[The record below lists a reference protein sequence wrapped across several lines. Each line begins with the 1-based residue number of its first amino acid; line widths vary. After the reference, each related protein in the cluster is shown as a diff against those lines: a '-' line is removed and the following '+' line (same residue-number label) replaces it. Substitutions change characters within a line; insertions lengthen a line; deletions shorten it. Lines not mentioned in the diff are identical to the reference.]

1 MDKEQAEK
9 SLAIIRGV
17 IENTR
22 DDLIERN
29 WGLVWIVHSFINMA
43 AAASGTWIDR
53 AGLPVYWYAV
63 PLAVATIL
71 SIAVALVFMSREHG
85 VRSYVEWQLWSIW
98 IVFLAFTVVSLV
110 IVHVT
115 GVTPSFFAPLFAL
128 NCGICFAMM
137 GLVFYR
143 RFLAVGGLFLLT
155 AIAAALWPGAQW
167 WLIGAAWWLA
177 MFVPGMTAHRER
189 LRRQQDEKRTRI
201 L

>member
-17 IENTR
+17 IEHTR

-29 WGLVWIVHSFINMA
+29 WGLVWIIHSFINMA

-53 AGLPVYWYAV
+53 AGLAAYWYAV
-63 PLAVATIL
+63 PLLVAAVL
-71 SIAVALVFMSREHG
+71 SIAVALACMSREQG
-85 VRSYVEWQLWSIW
+85 VRSYVEWQLWGIW
-98 IVFLAFTVVSLV
+98 IVFLAFTLVCLVV
-110 IVHVT
+110 VHLSASK
-115 GVTPSFFAPLFAL
+115 PSIFAPLFAL

-143 RFLAVGGLFLLT
+143 RFLAVGGVFLVT
-155 AIAAALWPGAQW
+155 AVAAAAWPSVQW
-167 WLIGAAWWLA
+167 WLIGAAWWLS
-177 MFVPGMTAHRER
+177 MFVPGVTAHRER
-189 LRRQQDEKRTRI
+189 LRRQQDEQRTRI